1 MCPRGYEQGPHDH
14 RVDRST
20 AMCTAVK
27 TPKYFMLVNT
37 CCPSRTPA
45 PSQLAWPLSQDPD
58 LPMTTPIY
66 R

>member
-1 MCPRGYEQGPHDH
+1 
-14 RVDRST
+14 
-20 AMCTAVK
+20 MCTAVK
-27 TPKYFMLVNT
+27 TPKYLMLVNT

-45 PSQLAWPLSQDPD
+45 PSQLAWPLSPDPD